1 MFFILWL
8 VITII
13 ISLSYSLQDAHGNR
27 SRTLWLV
34 DVNSFAS
41 GGSCGWRLASMM
53 CSSILW
59 VGVDVRMICRFPV
72 QHFHIILCYC
82 KLVRQQYSLLIAC
95 YLPVCSSWVFH
106 FGGPNFHLF
115 IFRLSTKVS
124 IIDFLKIY
132 TNISLLKFATL
143 PPQKIFECF
152 IPNSRNVPLLLSF
165 LQSFTLVF
173 HWNLQ
178 IFILK

>member
-1 MFFILWL
+1 MFVILWL

-53 CSSILW
+53 CSPFSILW

-72 QHFHIILCYC
+72 KLFHIILCYC

-106 FGGPNFHLF
+106 FGGPNFYLF

-132 TNISLLKFATL
+132 TNICLQEFARLLVATS
-143 PPQKIFECF
+143 KIFECF
-152 IPNSRNVPLLLSF
+152 ILKLS
-165 LQSFTLVF
+165 
-173 HWNLQ
+173 
-178 IFILK
+178 